1 MFILLLNNFDKQKWT
16 KKVYFS
22 HLLRPENVGLLDIT
36 FLLENLMFITIL
48 I

>member
-1 MFILLLNNFDKQKWT
+1 MFISLLNIFDKQKSD

-22 HLLRPENVGLLDIT
+22 HPLRPENAGLLDIT
-36 FLLENLMFITIL
+36 FLLENLIFITIL